1 MRFTLCPSR
10 AFERPPRATQ
20 IIDLTTRL
28 NLPKLRPL
36 GWGIWLR
43 RYLQRLRP
51 DLLNGHHLAG
61 AIIGGLTGFR
71 PFVVSTWGSE
81 VLVEPNRSALRK
93 ALVRW
98 ALLRGDRVTTPS
110 HLMTERAQQ
119 LGIPESKLVEIPWG
133 IETESFRSVPEDRVA
148 TRTHLGLPLDA
159 PVILC
164 PRGIASIYNHDIT
177 VAAAAN
183 LQQVIPNLKI
193 VFLRYNVE
201 NRCLQQYP
209 TTSCKLSAR
218 GDRPLVGCSG
228 WA

>member
-1 MRFTLCPSR
+1 MRICMIADANSIHTARWVEPIVERGHEVILVSFTR
-10 AFERPPRATQ
+10 VERPPRATQ

-43 RYLQRLRP
+43 RYLQHLRP

-98 ALLRGDRVTTPS
+98 ALLRGDWVTTPS
-110 HLMTERAQQ
+110 HLMAEPVQQ
-119 LGIPESKLVEIPWG
+119 LGIPDAKIVEIPWG
-133 IETESFRSVPEDRVA
+133 IELESFRAFPDDRVA
-148 TRTHLGLPLDA
+148 TRTRLGCRGRAGYPLSTGH
-159 PVILC
+159 C
-164 PRGIASIYNHDIT
+164 ER
-177 VAAAAN
+177 
-183 LQQVIPNLKI
+183 LQP
-193 VFLRYNVE
+193 
-201 NRCLQQYP
+201 
-209 TTSCKLSAR
+209 
-218 GDRPLVGCSG
+218 
-228 WA
+228 